1 MPHGG
6 RTPDRLIRQGAGSH
20 EVERGSALEEG
31 SSSGSG
37 TWRRSLLVAAVW
49 VCLALVLSG
58 ADEGTGSLPGAEP
71 ALPWPG
77 GLPIWGDAAN
87 LPAQGALAFG
97 LLCLSAFFSACEI
110 AYFSL
115 SPARIRALRGDANVL
130 NQLVGRLLL
139 RPHELLTSVLMGNS
153 IAKTLLA
160 IVLVQPALQLAGQWL
175 PSSFRYAATVAV
187 CTLFLAFFGDVVPKL
202 IIVRNSE
209 GFARAAALPLNL
221 ACVLLV
227 PLRVAVVALVG
238 LLFRLTGFSRVQP
251 APFMTDADFESIL
264 SEGEAAGAIEKD
276 EREMIQGI
284 LNVNDVMLW
293 EILVPRPDIVAL
305 SEEATVAEALEL
317 ICTHEYSR
325 MPAHR
330 DNLDNITGILYAK
343 DLLSLVDRG
352 ELEAPIK
359 PLLRKA
365 NYVPETMTVLEFMKS
380 VQHLRSHLA
389 IVVDEYGGTEGLVTL
404 QDALREVVGELED
417 DWRDEP
423 PLYTELRQN
432 VYQVDGSLPLDEL
445 ETLTGVP
452 VKDDEHTTVAG
463 FLMEQSDKVLEV
475 GDRIEHE
482 GVRYTVEEVDGKR
495 VSRLKIQI
503 LRAQT
508 TQEEA
513 RG

>member
-1 MPHGG
+1 M
-6 RTPDRLIRQGAGSH
+6 
-20 EVERGSALEEG
+20 
-31 SSSGSG
+31 
-37 TWRRSLLVAAVW
+37 VW
-49 VCLALVLSG
+49 VGLALILSG
-58 ADEGTGSLPGAEP
+58 ADQGAEHVAGTADGLPAAADLAAGWASLPVTV
-71 ALPWPG
+71 
-77 GLPIWGDAAN
+77 
-87 LPAQGALAFG
+87 ALAFG

-115 SPARIRALRGDANVL
+115 SPGRIRALREEDDVL
-130 NQLVGRLLL
+130 NQLASRLLL

-153 IAKTLLA
+153 IAKTLLS
-160 IVLVQPALQLAGQWL
+160 IVLVQPAIQVAGRFLAA
-175 PSSFRYAATVAV
+175 PFHYVAAAAA

-202 IIVRNSE
+202 AVVRNSE
-209 GFARAAALPLNL
+209 GFARASALPLHL
-221 ACVLLV
+221 ACILLV

-251 APFMTDADFESIL
+251 APFMTDADFATIL
-264 SEGEAAGAIEKD
+264 SEGEATGAIEKD

-293 EILVPRPDIVAL
+293 EILVPRPDIIAL
-305 SEEATVAEALEL
+305 HEDATVAEALEL

-330 DNLDNITGILYAK
+330 DNVDNITGILYAK
-343 DLLSLVDRG
+343 DLLSFVDRG
-352 ELEAPIK
+352 ELTAPIK

-423 PLYTELRQN
+423 PLYTEVRQN

-445 ETLTGVP
+445 EALTGVP
-452 VKDDEHTTVAG
+452 VNDDEHTTVAG

-503 LRAQT
+503 LHTQAP
-508 TQEEA
+508 QEEA

>member
-1 MPHGG
+1 M
-6 RTPDRLIRQGAGSH
+6 AG
-20 EVERGSALEEG
+20 
-31 SSSGSG
+31 
-37 TWRRSLLVAAVW
+37 W

-58 ADEGTGSLPGAEP
+58 ADHGAENILGTAGEP
-71 ALPWPG
+71 AGFTGKLPDWIWVPDLPVTL
-77 GLPIWGDAAN
+77 GLAA
-87 LPAQGALAFG
+87 A

-115 SPARIRALRGDANVL
+115 SPGRIRSFREDDSVL

-153 IAKTLLA
+153 IAKVLLS
-160 IVLVQPALQLAGQWL
+160 IVLVAPVLNVAARLL
-175 PSSFRYAATVAV
+175 PPPFHYGAAAAT
-187 CTLFLAFFGDVVPKL
+187 CTIFLALFGDVVPKL
-202 IIVRNSE
+202 AIVRNSE
-209 GFARAAALPLNL
+209 GFARAAALPLQL

-227 PLRVAVVALVG
+227 PLRVVVVALVG
-238 LLFRLTGFSRVQP
+238 LLFRLTGFSRLRP
-251 APFMTDADFESIL
+251 APFMTDADFASLL
-264 SEGEAAGAIEKD
+264 SEGEATGAIEKD

-284 LNVNDVMLW
+284 LSVNDVMVW
-293 EILVPRPDIVAL
+293 EILVPRPDIIAL
-305 SEEATVAEALEL
+305 NEDATVAEALEL
-317 ICTHEYSR
+317 VCVHEYSR
-325 MPAHR
+325 MPVYR
-330 DNLDNITGILYAK
+330 ENLDSIMGILYAK
-343 DLLSLVDRG
+343 DLLSLVERG

-359 PLLRKA
+359 PLIRKA

-423 PLYTELRQN
+423 PLFTEVRRN

-445 ETLTGVP
+445 EALTGVP
-452 VKDDEHTTVAG
+452 VNDDEHTTVAG

-503 LRAQT
+503 LHTQAP
-508 TQEEA
+508 QEEA

>member
-6 RTPDRLIRQGAGSH
+6 WTRKRLIRRVVRSH
-20 EVERGSALEEG
+20 EVERGSALEDG
-31 SSSGSG
+31 SSGSG
-37 TWRRSLLVAAVW
+37 TWRRSLLVATAW

-58 ADEGTGSLPGAEP
+58 VGQGTEGDSSPFIPASLAWPDWEGAS
-71 ALPWPG
+71 
-77 GLPIWGDAAN
+77 GLPAM
-87 LPAQGALAFG
+87 GALALV

-115 SPARIRALRGDANVL
+115 SPARIRALREDEGVL
-130 NQLVGRLLL
+130 NQLVGRLML

-153 IAKTLLA
+153 IAKVLLS
-160 IVLVQPALQLAGQWL
+160 IVLVQPALQATGKFL
-175 PSSFRYAATVAV
+175 PHPFHYVAAAAV
-187 CTLFLAFFGDVVPKL
+187 CTIFLAFFGDVVPKL
-202 IIVRNSE
+202 AIVRNSE
-209 GFARAAALPLNL
+209 GFARSAALPLHL

-227 PLRVAVVALVG
+227 PLRVAVVWLVG
-238 LLFRLTGFSRVQP
+238 LLFRVTGFSRVQP
-251 APFMTDADFESIL
+251 APFMTDADFASIL
-264 SEGEAAGAIEKD
+264 SEGEATGAIEK
-276 EREMIQGI
+276 EEAEMIQGI

-305 SEEATVAEALEL
+305 NEEATVAEALEL
-317 ICTHEYSR
+317 ICTHEFSR
-325 MPAHR
+325 MPTYR
-330 DNLDNITGILYAK
+330 ENLDNIVGILYAK

-352 ELEAPIK
+352 ELSAPIK
-359 PLLRKA
+359 PMLRKA

-445 ETLTGVP
+445 EALTGVP
-452 VKDDEHTTVAG
+452 VNDDEHTTVAG

-495 VSRLKIQI
+495 VARLKIQI
-503 LRAQT
+503 LQSPAA
-508 TQEEA
+508 QEEA

>member
-1 MPHGG
+1 MPHGE
-6 RTPDRLIRQGAGSH
+6 RIRDRFNRRVAGSH
-20 EVERGSALEEG
+20 EVERGSALDEG
-31 SSSGSG
+31 SSGSG
-37 TWRRSLLVAAVW
+37 TWRRSLLVATAW

-58 ADEGTGSLPGAEP
+58 ADDGAQSLLIEERPAPADLLSWLRASGMLATGPL
-71 ALPWPG
+71 AL
-77 GLPIWGDAAN
+77 
-87 LPAQGALAFG
+87 G

-115 SPARIRALRGDANVL
+115 SPSRIRALRQDENVL

-139 RPHELLTSVLMGNS
+139 RPHELLTSVLMGNA
-153 IAKTLLA
+153 IAKVLLS
-160 IVLVQPALQLAGQWL
+160 IVLVQPALELAARTL
-175 PSSFRYAATVAV
+175 PAPFHFIATAAA
-187 CTLFLAFFGDVVPKL
+187 CTIFLAFFGDVVPKL
-202 IIVRNSE
+202 LVVRNNE
-209 GFARAAALPLNL
+209 GFARTAALPLHL
-221 ACVLLV
+221 ACILLV
-227 PLRVAVVALVG
+227 PLRVAVVWLVG
-238 LLFRLTGFSRVQP
+238 LLFRISGFSRVQP
-251 APFMTDADFESIL
+251 APFMTDADFASIL
-264 SEGEAAGAIEKD
+264 SESEAAGAIEKD

-284 LNVNDVMLW
+284 LNVNDVVLW

-305 SEEATVAEALEL
+305 NEEANVGEALGL
-317 ICTHEYSR
+317 ICTHEFSR
-325 MPAHR
+325 MPAYR
-330 DNLDNITGILYAK
+330 ENLDNITGILYAK

-452 VKDDEHTTVAG
+452 VNDDEHTTVAG

-503 LRAQT
+503 LRAKAP
-508 TQEEA
+508 QEEA